1 MPTYERKTVDI
12 LISDDLRNI
21 LREIESESI
30 VASLLLRKR
39 HTKEDL
45 VDSPVNYISIS
56 SQDRS
61 KLSYLTT
68 DRMETLDTDTYWTSS
83 RRYHVKPGAFI
94 GKLFCGIPS
103 KEVEK
108 FSNLFRSQS
117 VKTKFTF
124 DIISG
129 NEIKKY
135 YYHESYASNE
145 RGSLGVS
152 CMKHEHCQNLF
163 SLYTKN
169 ENKVNMLIMLNSD
182 GYLIGRALLWNFD
195 GNKIMDRIYTMNDED
210 LSFHF
215 KKWATENNYL
225 YKSEQN
231 WFNTL
236 YFENLSN
243 KRKEL
248 KLEIKLDNY
257 RPMKYPYMD
266 TFKFINLDN
275 GVISNFIPDEDNSV
289 RTLTSSDGGY
299 HDSDHLKFDGIDKVF
314 RYRNEAVYVSY
325 LDIYTSRNN
334 VEYSNVNDQYILR
347 EHMVLDE
354 VIGDVVFNTAN
365 EFRNRDR
372 VAELRESRNKR
383 NEEREQSSSSSRS
396 SIANLSE
403 ELPPRYRRLGDV
415 VDPQHINY
423 YAHNWGRPTEQIE
436 MESPIVDHAERI
448 QYEET
453 MESLDWERYQND
465 MDMAA
470 EEYAFSNSESN
481 EVQPEE
487 IVTTPSNITFDI
499 EQLQNL
505 TNMLSS
511 PTGMASSFYLDW
523 LATTRLD
530 TGMAGD
536 ILRQIE
542 NVNPS

>member
-1 MPTYERKTVDI
+1 MPIYERKTVDI

-56 SQDRS
+56 SQDKS
-61 KLSYLTT
+61 KISYLTP

-94 GKLFCGIPS
+94 SKLFCGIPA

-129 NEIKKY
+129 NDIKKY

-169 ENKVNMLIMLNSD
+169 ENKVSMLIMLNTD

-275 GVISNFIPDEDNSV
+275 GFISNFIPDEDGSV

-314 RYRNEAVYVSY
+314 RYRNEAVYVNY
-325 LDIYTSRNN
+325 LEIYTSRNN

-347 EHMVLDE
+347 EHMVYDE
-354 VIGDVVFNTAN
+354 VIGDVVFN
-365 EFRNRDR
+365 
-372 VAELRESRNKR
+372 
-383 NEEREQSSSSSRS
+383 
-396 SIANLSE
+396 
-403 ELPPRYRRLGDV
+403 
-415 VDPQHINY
+415 
-423 YAHNWGRPTEQIE
+423 
-436 MESPIVDHAERI
+436 IV
-448 QYEET
+448 
-453 MESLDWERYQND
+453 L
-465 MDMAA
+465 
-470 EEYAFSNSESN
+470 
-481 EVQPEE
+481 
-487 IVTTPSNITFDI
+487 
-499 EQLQNL
+499 
-505 TNMLSS
+505 
-511 PTGMASSFYLDW
+511 
-523 LATTRLD
+523 
-530 TGMAGD
+530 
-536 ILRQIE
+536 
-542 NVNPS
+542 

>member
-1 MPTYERKTVDI
+1 MPTYERKTIDV
-12 LISDDLRNI
+12 LISDDLRNV
-21 LREIESESI
+21 LREIESDSI

-39 HTKEDL
+39 HAKEDL

-56 SQDRS
+56 SQDKS
-61 KLSYLTT
+61 KLSYLTA
-68 DRMETLDTDTYWTSS
+68 DRMETLDADTYWTSS

-94 GKLFCGIPS
+94 SKLFNDIPA

-117 VKTKFTF
+117 VKAKFTF
-124 DIISG
+124 DVVSG
-129 NEIKKY
+129 NDIKKY
-135 YYHESYASNE
+135 YYYESYASNE

-152 CMKHEHCQNLF
+152 CMKHDHCQDLF
-163 SLYTKN
+163 SLYTMNKN
-169 ENKVNMLIMLNSD
+169 EVSMLIMLNSD
-182 GYLIGRALLWNFD
+182 GKLIGRALLWNFD
-195 GNKIMDRIYTMNDED
+195 GNKIMDRIYTINDED

-243 KRKEL
+243 KRKVL
-248 KLEIKLDNY
+248 KLEIKLDY
-257 RPMKYPYMD
+257 YISMKYPYVD
-266 TFKFINLDN
+266 TFKFIDRDR
-275 GVISNFIPDEDNSV
+275 GVISNFIPDDEDSI
-289 RTLTSSDGGY
+289 RTLTSCDGGY

-325 LDIYTSRNN
+325 LEIYTSRNN
-334 VEYSNVNDQYILR
+334 VEYSNINDQYILR
-347 EHMVLDE
+347 EHMIYDE
-354 VIGDVVFNTAN
+354 LIGDVVFNSAN

-372 VAELRESRNKR
+372 VAELRVSIKNQ
-383 NEEREQSSSSSRS
+383 EREQSVSSSRS
-396 SIANLSE
+396 SI
-403 ELPPRYRRLGDV
+403 Y
-415 VDPQHINY
+415 
-423 YAHNWGRPTEQIE
+423 NWGRPTEQIE

-511 PTGMASSFYLDW
+511 PTGIASSFYLDW
-523 LATTRLD
+523 LTTTRLD

>member
-325 LDIYTSRNN
+325 LEIYTSRNN
-334 VEYSNVNDQYILR
+334 VEYSNINDQYILR
-347 EHMVLDE
+347 EHMVYDE

-372 VAELRESRNKR
+372 VAELRVSQNRR
-383 NEEREQSSSSSRS
+383 NEETEQSVSSSRS
-396 SIANLSE
+396 SI
-403 ELPPRYRRLGDV
+403 Y
-415 VDPQHINY
+415 
-423 YAHNWGRPTEQIE
+423 NWGRPSESIE
-436 MESPIVDHAERI
+436 MESPIVDHSEQI

-453 MESLDWERYQND
+453 MENLDWERYQNE

-481 EVQPEE
+481 EVDLGMNLPQQEVVVP
-487 IVTTPSNITFDI
+487 PSNRTFDI
-499 EQLQNL
+499 NQLETL
-505 TNMLSS
+505 TNLLTSS
-511 PTGMASSFYLDW
+511 GGGLDSSVYLDW
-523 LATTRLD
+523 LTTTRLD
-530 TGMAGD
+530 SGIAGD
-536 ILRQIE
+536 ILRRIE

>member
-1 MPTYERKTVDI
+1 MPTYERKTIDV
-12 LISDDLRNI
+12 LISDDLRNV

-39 HTKEDL
+39 HAKEDL

-56 SQDRS
+56 SQDKS
-61 KLSYLTT
+61 KLSYLTA
-68 DRMETLDTDTYWTSS
+68 DRMETLDADTYWTSS
-83 RRYHVKPGAFI
+83 RRYHVKPGSFI
-94 GKLFCGIPS
+94 SKLFNDIPA

-124 DIISG
+124 DVVSG
-129 NEIKKY
+129 NDIKKY
-135 YYHESYASNE
+135 YYYESYASNE

-163 SLYTKN
+163 SLYIKN
-169 ENKVNMLIMLNSD
+169 NDKVNMLIMLNSD
-182 GYLIGRALLWNFD
+182 GDLIGRSLLWNFD

-248 KLEIKLDNY
+248 KLEIKLENY
-257 RPMKYPYMD
+257 RSMKYPYMD

-275 GVISNFIPDEDNSV
+275 GVISNFIPDEDDSI

-299 HDSDHLKFDGIDKVF
+299 HDSDHLKFDGVDKVF
-314 RYRNEAVYVSY
+314 RYRNEAIYVSY
-325 LDIYTSRNN
+325 LEIYTSRNN

-347 EHMVLDE
+347 EHMVYDE

-372 VAELRESRNKR
+372 VAELRVSRNKRNKR
-383 NEEREQSSSSSRS
+383 NEEREHPSASV
-396 SIANLSE
+396 
-403 ELPPRYRRLGDV
+403 Y
-415 VDPQHINY
+415 
-423 YAHNWGRPTEQIE
+423 NWGRPSESVE
-436 MESPIVDHAERI
+436 MESPIVDHAEQI

-453 MESLDWERYQND
+453 MESLDYERYQNE

-481 EVQPEE
+481 EVEPEVE
-487 IVTTPSNITFDI
+487 RVLVPPSNRTFDI
-499 EQLQNL
+499 ETEMFDINQLETL
-505 TNMLSS
+505 TNLLTSS
-511 PTGMASSFYLDW
+511 NSGSSLYLDW
-523 LATTRLD
+523 LTTTRLD
-530 TGMAGD
+530 SGIAGD
-536 ILRQIE
+536 ILRIIE
-542 NVNPS
+542 ENPS